1 MAFNLKDDD
10 SLNEM
15 SEINV
20 TPFID
25 VMLVLLIIFMATMP
39 LATVNIPLNL
49 PAVNEQKQQNNGTP
63 IILSLNAENQLFLGN
78 NPITQESVIAEIEQA
93 ANQNKESVIFFHID
107 KEVKYDNV
115 MQLMNQLR
123 SAGYLKIGL
132 LGTQAVANEK

>member
-78 NPITQESVIAEIEQA
+78 NPITQESVIAEIELA